1 MEIIYKCYLAESSAP
16 THYRSRTPSLTL
28 LSTLLLTSSS
38 PFYSFSFALRSVLLL
53 AWRLNFSHSIFL
65 LLWVLGLSVQV
76 RPSPMA
82 TLLND
87 ASTTPRA
94 APLEVRQSNQNQ
106 TCMASQK
113 KMASDLQQMNE
124 ALNQL
129 SGQMYGFVQ
138 LPIYR
143 LFCTVNE
150 ISV

>member
-1 MEIIYKCYLAESSAP
+1 
-16 THYRSRTPSLTL
+16 
-28 LSTLLLTSSS
+28 
-38 PFYSFSFALRSVLLL
+38 
-53 AWRLNFSHSIFL
+53 
-65 LLWVLGLSVQV
+65 
-76 RPSPMA
+76 MA